1 MEQRAELYDLRLH
14 RLEQLTSSM
23 VDSQASMVQILQAQ
37 SVRLERIEKRL
48 DRVEKRLD
56 RVEER
61 LDILE
66 EQMAQ
71 VMTDVAFIRNYIET
85 KGLD

>member
-14 RLEQLTSSM
+14 RLEQLSNSM
-23 VDSQASMVQILQAQ
+23 VESQASMVQILQAQ

-56 RVEER
+56 
-61 LDILE
+61 ILE